1 MTSQQVIELIKRQN
15 GQITSKIIK
24 DLIEEHKPQKKKMLR
39 LYEAY
44 TGNVPILGRTFE
56 DDKKVNAKLNNDF
69 RGDIVD
75 LFTGYLFGYPIK
87 YRIDS
92 KINSDAEIL
101 RQQGILDEFLKKNN
115 IDDLDSLTGKY
126 ASICGQAARLCYI
139 DRNGKEKVMNV
150 KPWEVVFV
158 YDSTLDELQYAMIY
172 YDIDLIDYNGKA
184 VKRTKVEWY
193 DDKNVTYFLEN
204 EKGDYEI
211 DLANPTNRHL
221 FDHIPVICY
230 PNDDAMQGDFE
241 KVENLIDAYDRM
253 LSDSQNEIEEFRIAY
268 LAFYGVEPTQ
278 EVLDEAKRTG
288 ALGFPD
294 KKSETYAE
302 YLIKALDSVAQFY
315 ENHKKTL
322 NENIY
327 KFSKAVDLKDEQF
340 SGSAMSGESRKW
352 KLVGLENKAI
362 IKERK
367 FTKATRT
374 MFTIIASAWKKKNIK
389 ITPEDIQLQFTRNLP
404 VDLLYYADVSG
415 KLKGQVDEVT
425 RLSLLPFVK
434 DVNQTLKKMEEE
446 NAAYQVNFDGVGD
459 GNIQN

>member
-1 MTSQQVIELIKRQN
+1 MTSQQVIELLKRQN
-15 GQITSKIIK
+15 GQVTSKIIK
-24 DLIEEHKPQKKKMLR
+24 DLIEEHKTQKEKMLR
-39 LYEAY
+39 LYTTY
-44 TGNVPILGRTFE
+44 TGDVPILKRSFE
-56 DDKKVNAKLNNDF
+56 DQKKVNAKLNNDF

-87 YRIDS
+87 YA
-92 KINSDAEIL
+92 INSKNYSESEVL
-101 RQQGILDEFLKKNN
+101 KQQGTIDEFIRRNT

-139 DRNGKEKVMNV
+139 DKYGKEKVMNIR
-150 KPWEVVFV
+150 PWEVVFI

-172 YDIDLIDYNGKA
+172 YQIDTLDYEGKA

-193 DDKNVTYFLEN
+193 DAKNITFFVEN
-204 EKGDYEI
+204 EKGDYEL
-211 DLANPTNRHL
+211 DFTNPPKAHL
-221 FDHIPVICY
+221 FDYIPVVCY
-230 PNDDAMQGDFE
+230 LNDDTMQGDFE

-253 LSDSQNEIEEFRIAY
+253 LSDSQNEIEEFRLAY
-268 LAFYGVEPTQ
+268 LAFYGVEPTP
-278 EVLDEAKRTG
+278 EVLAAAKLTG

-294 KKSETYAE
+294 KKSETFAE
-302 YLIKALDSVAQFY
+302 YLVKGLDSAAVFY
-315 ENHKKTL
+315 ENQKKTL

-327 KFSKAVDLKDEQF
+327 KYAKAVDMKDEQF

-389 ITPEDIQLQFTRNLP
+389 VVPEDIQLQFTRNLP
-404 VDLLYYADVSG
+404 VDLQYYADVSG
-415 KLKGQVDEVT
+415 KLKGQVDEET

-434 DVNQTLKKMEEE
+434 DVQQTIQKMEEE
-446 NAAYQVNFDGVGD
+446 NAAYRVNFNEGSDGD
-459 GNIQN
+459 IQD